1 MLASVRMAALDRSR
15 PRVSLEF
22 SRLAA
27 RTVARQILG
36 RYLGSASIGET
47 QPRSVGFCGRAQ
59 RPCPA
64 GHQSW
69 RYLRACPTIRVLG
82 SKIKSG
88 LHDAIALENQKSD
101 TTLTDAQL
109 VVVQPYSISAD
120 VNVGEE
126 TASARED
133 RHDHMLCKPT
143 AFAARWNRR
152 NACRRSVLSSR
163 AANTGSTRSP
173 STVGA
178 RPA

>member
-1 MLASVRMAALDRSR
+1 MVAATDILRYDYDKIAWADLMLASVRMAALDRSR

-82 SKIKSG
+82 SKIKSAYMMR
-88 LHDAIALENQKSD
+88 LH
-101 TTLTDAQL
+101 
-109 VVVQPYSISAD
+109 
-120 VNVGEE
+120 
-126 TASARED
+126 
-133 RHDHMLCKPT
+133 
-143 AFAARWNRR
+143 
-152 NACRRSVLSSR
+152 
-163 AANTGSTRSP
+163 
-173 STVGA
+173 
-178 RPA
+178 